1 MLGRYL
7 FLSLFV
13 LSGFSIATPSVAQ
26 EPTIAEFEITGSE
39 VRTIES
45 AVLDRT
51 YDLYIKLPPGYT
63 SVESTDRQYPVIFFN
78 DGGYNWLTAVGAT
91 RAPFSLGGYE
101 PAILVG
107 LSYAKGERGVAS
119 RVRDYTPTDNP
130 EWIRFKTGGA
140 VDYLTFIKEEVI
152 PFVDSEYKTDP
163 NRRTI
168 VGHSLGG
175 LFGAFVL
182 LTEPGLF
189 SDYILSSPSL
199 WFHNQ
204 VIFDMEAEIATADRD
219 IRGRVFISVGSTE
232 TPEINGGKNDM
243 VEQAKSFAEI
253 LRSRGYDNLQVK
265 DVVYEDGT
273 HLTSYPFALV
283 EALRWMLPGEDIY
296 GG

>member
-7 FLSLFV
+7 FWSLLIFIG
-13 LSGFSIATPSVAQ
+13 LGIDTPSIAQ

-51 YDLYIKLPPGYT
+51 YDLYKKLPPGYT
-63 SVESTDRQYPVIFFN
+63 SLENEDRQYPVIFFN

-101 PAILVG
+101 PAILIG

-119 RVRDYTPTDNP
+119 RVRDYTPADNP
-130 EWIRFKTGGA
+130 EWTRFETGGA
-140 VDYLTFIKEEVI
+140 ADYLTFLKEEVI
-152 PFVDSEYKTDP
+152 PFIDSEYKTDP
-163 NRRTI
+163 DRRTI

-175 LFGAFVL
+175 LFGAYVL
-182 LTEPGLF
+182 LTEQGLF

-199 WFHNQ
+199 LFHNQ
-204 VIFDMEAEIATADRD
+204 VIYDMEAEIATTDAD

-232 TPEINGGKNDM
+232 TPDVNGGKNDM
-243 VEQAKSFAEI
+243 VGQTKSFAEV

-265 DVVYEDGT
+265 DVVHEDGT
-273 HLTSYPFALV
+273 HLTSYPSALV
-283 EALRWMLPGEDIY
+283 EALQWMLPGENIY